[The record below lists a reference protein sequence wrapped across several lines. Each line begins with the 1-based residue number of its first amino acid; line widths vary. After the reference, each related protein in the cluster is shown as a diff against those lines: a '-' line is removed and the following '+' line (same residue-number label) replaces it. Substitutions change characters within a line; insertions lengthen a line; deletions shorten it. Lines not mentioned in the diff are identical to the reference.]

1 MSSVSIK
8 TFLGAGPVAEWV
20 SWRSASAAQGFAR
33 WDAGHAEAVSHIA
46 QLEGPTT
53 KNTQLCTRD
62 LWEKKEKI
70 KSLKKTGHFLRDFP
84 I

>member
-8 TFLGAGPVAEWV
+8 TFLGAGPVAQRV

-53 KNTQLCTRD
+53 KNTQLYAGGI
-62 LWEKKEKI
+62 WGEKSRKKI
-70 KSLKKTGHFLRDFP
+70 
-84 I
+84 